1 MKTSGVCQ
9 IYSVGKGAKRIRLKG
24 IISTEHRD
32 RQGEIIKQDG
42 LDFKPFLTHGWFN
55 DNHSGATDDVLG
67 YPERVYP
74 VTVKGPDGPIAAT
87 AVEGWLLPTKRAL
100 KLLDISKTLRSTK
113 ADRSLGF
120 SVEGDVVARDPD
132 DKSVISRAII
142 NHVAVTHVPVN
153 PNTTLEA
160 ISKSLTKAGMD
171 TSNMAA
177 LMPESLEDGE
187 PISNNPVLQA
197 AALAKRAIK
206 GQRNMK
212 DDYLNMFKN
221 MPDDERAAM
230 IAALDEYNK
239 GMNTDKAHN
248 EAHKGD
254 EAQLHDSL
262 LDSGDSQL
270 DKMSYMKGDI
280 DLQKLQAASDLEL
293 GLVKKSEGEDNPE
306 LNEDEE
312 ERPAPEDLEEDAD
325 ETGDEEAD
333 AADLLT
339 KGLSVLERSSSTEFS
354 DSDLSS
360 YLEDSEAAA
369 SVDASG
375 FLKSLVEGQAAS
387 LDQISKSLNDVNS
400 QQRATNLTV
409 IALGRLVQQL
419 QSDFTQ
425 LNKSVSAPRAP
436 KGAATAPAAQAMAK
450 SFNQAA
456 PANAPLNKSVVLAG
470 LQDQLVKNLDNQNL
484 SSQIADAV
492 IRYETTGLISDEM
505 LALSRK

>member
-9 IYSVGKGAKRIRLKG
+9 IYSVGKGAKRIKLKG

-74 VTVKGPDGPIAAT
+74 VTVEGPDGPIAAT
-87 AVEGWLLPTKRAL
+87 AVEGWLLPTKRAM
-100 KLLDISKTLRSTK
+100 KLLDISKTLRDTK
-113 ADRSLGF
+113 ASRSLGF
-120 SVEGDVVARDPD
+120 SVEGDVKQRDAND
-132 DKSVISRAII
+132 TSVISQAVI

-160 ISKSLTKAGMD
+160 ISKSLTKAGMN

-177 LMPESLEDGE
+177 LMPESLEGGE
-187 PISNNPVLQA
+187 PISNNPVVQA
-197 AALAKRAIK
+197 AALARRAIK
-206 GQRNMK
+206 GQRSMK
-212 DDYLNMFKN
+212 EDYLNMFKN
-221 MPDDERAAM
+221 MPDEERAAM
-230 IAALDEYNK
+230 SAALGEYN
-239 GMNTDKAHN
+239 GMSIKD
-248 EAHKGD
+248 EDQVEKGD
-254 EAQLHDSL
+254 MSTIDA
-262 LDSGDSQL
+262 GDANL
-270 DKMSYMKGDI
+270 EV
-280 DLQKLQAASDLEL
+280 DLQKMQAASDLEL
-293 GLVKKSEGEDNPE
+293 GLVKKSEGVPENAETDAPEEVEPPSADENEEDKA
-306 LNEDEE
+306 DEE
-312 ERPAPEDLEEDAD
+312 DV
-325 ETGDEEAD
+325 D

-339 KGLSVLERSSSTEFS
+339 KGLSALERSSSTQFD

-360 YLEDSEAAA
+360 YLEESEAAA

-375 FLKSLVEGQAAS
+375 FLKSLVDNQTAS

-419 QSDFTQ
+419 QTDFTS
-425 LNKSVSAPRAP
+425 LNKSVSAPRTP
-436 KGAATAPAAQAMAK
+436 KGAATAPAAQAMVK
-450 SFNQAA
+450 SFNNSAA
-456 PANAPLNKSVVLAG
+456 VNAPVNKSMVLSG
-470 LQDQLVKNLDNQNL
+470 LQDQLVKNLDNSNL